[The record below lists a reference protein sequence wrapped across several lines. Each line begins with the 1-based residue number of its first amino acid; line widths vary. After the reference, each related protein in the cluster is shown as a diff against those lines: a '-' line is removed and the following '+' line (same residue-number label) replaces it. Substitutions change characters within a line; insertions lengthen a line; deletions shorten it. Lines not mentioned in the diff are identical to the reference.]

1 MASIGYSN
9 RLTVVKITKVL
20 VPAKP
25 QSCAL
30 RQPAVAEQF
39 LSCPDPRLAA
49 IVASI
54 GYSYRLTV
62 VKITKVPVPDKNAEL
77 RFAPAGVP

>member
-1 MASIGYSN
+1 LAN
-9 RLTVVKITKVL
+9 RHKISREKVSGRTEGRFANRPYPGL
-20 VPAKP
+20 
-25 QSCAL
+25 
-30 RQPAVAEQF
+30 AVAEQF

-62 VKITKVPVPDKNAEL
+62 VKITKVPVPAKA
-77 RFAPAGVP
+77 